1 MFARTAALAS
11 KRYTRSFSTALPLRS
26 MTSPLMTKKT
36 SFIPSSPSPSSSSFS
51 SSSSSVLT
59 SERTRS
65 HSMPR
70 QVWSQ
75 ESRRSLSLF
84 NFGEF
89 PTARF
94 PRDES
99 DEVFEPFESPIDLS
113 ALNSIEVRHDL
124 GSLETLYP
132 KVDAVIA
139 MEHVSQLWPV
149 LKVEQIMMYVH
160 ESVGLPW
167 WGTIC
172 LSTILLRTLL
182 MPYTIYLLR
191 NSMRMKKILPELEA
205 LNKVM
210 KTGIDQS
217 GILSRFSSS
226 SSSSQATPV
235 IASSSAV
242 VIAADQTVTGQD
254 PVVENKEVASLKNK
268 VAAAHVHHKLLKD
281 TECHPL
287 NNFIVPMLFP
297 PLVLSVFGA
306 VHNLSIAEPSM
317 TTGGALWF
325 KDLVASD
332 PTFVLPTMSGLMWLW
347 VVECAAG
354 VHYFA
359 WSNVRTSSRCIALA
373 FIPVTSTL
381 PSGIFIF
388 WITSN
393 IYAIAQTYILR
404 FDGVRRFLRIPL
416 ASEIKY
422 VEILPKDS
430 SEV

>member
-1 MFARTAALAS
+1 
-11 KRYTRSFSTALPLRS
+11 
-26 MTSPLMTKKT
+26 
-36 SFIPSSPSPSSSSFS
+36 
-51 SSSSSVLT
+51 
-59 SERTRS
+59 
-65 HSMPR
+65 MPR

-99 DEVFEPFESPIDLS
+99 EEVFEPFESPIDLS

-191 NSMRMKKILPELEA
+191 NSMRMKKILPELKA

-210 KTGIDQS
+210 KTGIDRI
-217 GILSRFSSS
+217 GILSRLSPSRAAS
-226 SSSSQATPV
+226 TTAS
-235 IASSSAV
+235 ASSV
-242 VIAADQTVTGQD
+242 VMASSPITGSDQVNPSQD
-254 PVVENKEVASLKNK
+254 PVAVMENNEQMVLKNK
-268 VAAAHVHHKLLKD
+268 VAAAHAHHKLLKD

-287 NNFIVPMLFP
+287 NNFVVPMLFP

-359 WSNVRTSSRCIALA
+359 WPNVRTSSRCIALA

-404 FDGVRRFLRIPL
+404 FDAVRRALRIPL

-422 VEILPKDS
+422 NEILPKDN

>member
-1 MFARTAALAS
+1 
-11 KRYTRSFSTALPLRS
+11 
-26 MTSPLMTKKT
+26 
-36 SFIPSSPSPSSSSFS
+36 
-51 SSSSSVLT
+51 
-59 SERTRS
+59 
-65 HSMPR
+65 MPR

-84 NFGEF
+84 NFGEV

-94 PRDES
+94 PMDES

-113 ALNSIEVRHDL
+113 ALNNIEVHHDL

-132 KVDAVIA
+132 KMDAVIA

-191 NSMRMKKILPELEA
+191 NSMRMKKILPELAA

-210 KTGIDQS
+210 KTGIDKV

-226 SSSSQATPV
+226 SSSSSCSSPTGSTTSPLSVVA
-235 IASSSAV
+235 ASSFTTPDQAN
-242 VIAADQTVTGQD
+242 ADQGQ
-254 PVVENKEVASLKNK
+254 VVVVDNKELEATKNK

-332 PTFVLPTMSGLMWLW
+332 PTFLLPTMSGLMWLW

-359 WSNVRTSSRCIALA
+359 WPNVRTSSRCIALA

-393 IYAIAQTYILR
+393 IYAIAQTYIMR
-404 FDGVRRFLRIPL
+404 FDAVRRFLRIPL
-416 ASEIKY
+416 ANEIKY
-422 VEILPKDS
+422 DEILPKDS